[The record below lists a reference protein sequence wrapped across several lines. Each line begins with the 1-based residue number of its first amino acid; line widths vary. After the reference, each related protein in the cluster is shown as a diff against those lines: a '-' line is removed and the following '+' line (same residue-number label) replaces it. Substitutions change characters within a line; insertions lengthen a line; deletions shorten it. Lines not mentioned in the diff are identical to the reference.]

1 MFHQVHEGLRNC
13 VNSPL
18 IMVLKCHLNF
28 ELIFFI
34 IFFPHLERVEEVGE
48 VHGVLH
54 ALHQQ
59 MGRVH
64 GQVGKRVVALNS
76 KIGKV
81 NLLLNIMI
89 TLKRLDLTW
98 FD

>member
-1 MFHQVHEGLRNC
+1 MNYFSSLV
-13 VNSPL
+13 
-18 IMVLKCHLNF
+18 
-28 ELIFFI
+28 FFS
-34 IFFPHLERVEEVGE
+34 HLERVEEVGE

-81 NLLLNIMI
+81 NLLLIIMI